1 MDILYVQ
8 RFRDIADR
16 SSMVERACNVFGDA
30 VAHNLSMHSHSPIR
44 LTEEVSV

>member
-8 RFRDIADR
+8 RFRDNADR
-16 SSMVERACNVFGDA
+16 SSVVDRACDVFGDA
-30 VAHNLSMHSHSPIR
+30 VAHNLCMHSHPPIR